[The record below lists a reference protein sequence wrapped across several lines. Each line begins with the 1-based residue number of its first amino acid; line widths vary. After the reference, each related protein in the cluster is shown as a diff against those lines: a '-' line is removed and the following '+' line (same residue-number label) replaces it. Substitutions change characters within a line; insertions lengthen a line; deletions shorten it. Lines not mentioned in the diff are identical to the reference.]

1 MKKYINTNSLL
12 KSIGV
17 FLLFIYSAY
26 FALIPVA
33 LFNLKNPNIVI
44 NTLLNLFSNLLL
56 FLFLFL
62 LYRKELNKEWKIFS
76 QNKLECINSGFKYWF
91 LGLIIMVLSN
101 YLINYKLGMSGSENE
116 KLVQKMIESMPAV
129 MLLNA
134 GLLAP
139 FNEELTFRKAFRN
152 VFTNKWIFALTS
164 GLIFGFLHVVES
176 AQYLYILPYGIM
188 GFMFALAYDETKTI
202 FTPLI
207 YHVFHNTVLTLISIY
222 L

>member
-62 LYRKELNKEWKIFS
+62 LYRKELKKEWKIFS
-76 QNKLECINSGFKYWF
+76 
-91 LGLIIMVLSN
+91 
-101 YLINYKLGMSGSENE
+101 
-116 KLVQKMIESMPAV
+116 
-129 MLLNA
+129 
-134 GLLAP
+134 
-139 FNEELTFRKAFRN
+139 
-152 VFTNKWIFALTS
+152 
-164 GLIFGFLHVVES
+164 
-176 AQYLYILPYGIM
+176 
-188 GFMFALAYDETKTI
+188 
-202 FTPLI
+202 
-207 YHVFHNTVLTLISIY
+207 
-222 L
+222 

>member
-152 VFTNKWIFALTS
+152 VFTNKWIFIS
-164 GLIFGFLHVVES
+164 GNLWI
-176 AQYLYILPYGIM
+176 I
-188 GFMFALAYDETKTI
+188 
-202 FTPLI
+202 
-207 YHVFHNTVLTLISIY
+207 
-222 L
+222 